1 MRSPTTSSLTLAV
14 TKLPETETN
23 SLSGEGVAAVGVG
36 VPVAMLAAL
45 YSMTKQKRHSGSPL
59 LHKQEN
65 DVDCAFNWRGRSRP
79 LRRPVVRGPRSL
91 EPFARRNSFNKDN
104 T

>member
-65 DVDCAFNWRGRSRP
+65 DVDCAFNWAGPIPS
-79 LRRPVVRGPRSL
+79 VKTTRGPR
-91 EPFARRNSFNKDN
+91 ASFPRAVRPEELV
-104 T
+104 